1 MRRVRQAVAKSGAE
15 LPDIDEDTRNLD
27 AEAPDVDGDTRNLD
41 VEVPIST
48 GTRATSTPRFRMS
61 TGTCATSAPRFRM
74 STGTRAT
81 PAPRFR
87 MSTATGRT
95 SAARFRGS
103 AGTCAPPGIA
113 VPQANGQAIATSTGI
128 ELAATCRDTPGMKPS
143 IALRL
148 LACLALLLACA
159 PALAKPALWVVKDA
173 DTTIYLFGTV
183 HLLPTDTDWHYPAL
197 DRAVADSRTLYIEL
211 TDDDQA
217 NMTALVLRYGLDPA
231 HPLSSLLSQSE
242 QLRLRMA
249 ANKAG
254 VPGGLQALNVMRPW
268 LAALTLAT
276 APLLKAGLDPEHGV
290 DKQLK
295 AQMSGA
301 GKQVL
306 GLETAEQQIRFLAD
320 MPKSVELAF
329 LRSTMREV
337 DKGPIELTD
346 LIDAWKSGD
355 IATIARLEDEEMR
368 QTEPKLYQLLLVQRN
383 EIWATKVATM
393 LQQPGTVFI
402 AVGAAHLAGPD
413 SVQAQLRRLGI
424 DAVRQ

>member
-1 MRRVRQAVAKSGAE
+1 
-15 LPDIDEDTRNLD
+15 
-27 AEAPDVDGDTRNLD
+27 
-41 VEVPIST
+41 
-48 GTRATSTPRFRMS
+48 
-61 TGTCATSAPRFRM
+61 
-74 STGTRAT
+74 
-81 PAPRFR
+81 
-87 MSTATGRT
+87 
-95 SAARFRGS
+95 
-103 AGTCAPPGIA
+103 
-113 VPQANGQAIATSTGI
+113 
-128 ELAATCRDTPGMKPS
+128 MKPS
-143 IALRL
+143 LSARL
-148 LACLALLLACA
+148 LLCLALLL
-159 PALAKPALWVVKDA
+159 PAASIARPALWVVKDA

-197 DRAVADSRTLYIEL
+197 DHAVADSRTLYIEL
-211 TDDDQA
+211 TDDSQA
-217 NMTALVLRYGLDPA
+217 NMMALVLRYGLDTA
-231 HPLSSLLSQSE
+231 HPLSSLLSESE
-242 QLRLRMA
+242 QQRLRMA

-254 VPGGLQALNVMRPW
+254 VPGGMQALNVMRPW

-337 DKGPIELTD
+337 DKGSIELTE
-346 LIDAWKSGD
+346 LIDAWKNGD
-355 IATIARLEDEEMR
+355 IATIARLEDEDMR
-368 QTEPKLYQLLLVQRN
+368 KTEPGLYQKLLVQRN
-383 EIWATKVATM
+383 EIWATKIATM

-413 SVQAQLRRLGI
+413 SVQAQLHKLGV